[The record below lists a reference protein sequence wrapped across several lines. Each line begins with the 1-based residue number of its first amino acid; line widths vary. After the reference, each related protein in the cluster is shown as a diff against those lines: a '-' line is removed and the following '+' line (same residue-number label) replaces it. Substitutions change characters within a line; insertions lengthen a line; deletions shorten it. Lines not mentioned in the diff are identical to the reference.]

1 MPPRRAID
9 DDEEITE
16 EEEEEEI
23 ETTSGSEEE
32 SSVEDSAKGL
42 GAGTTGPKEALL
54 VNKPNDEKYVVEGA
68 RHVQTPP
75 DNVTGSKVLYKSRPE
90 SPRGMREGNKPETS
104 LGSQSLRQAQSPQES
119 LQIPSD
125 MDIRKLRNN
134 PNDEMVRVE
143 DALNIPTPRGKGQ
156 EEAGGLLLRNAPH
169 DEAIP
174 LSTRGSSVG
183 TPRKQ
188 TGEKMGAMSPTDEGS
203 SADEEAEEVETQ
215 SRGYI
220 NQRPEAIDTEAHLK
234 TNVIPN
240 LEYKPQDYA
249 KINSTASREMQEL
262 FKCILD
268 YQPVIPD
275 LPAKL
280 RPFIP
285 DYVPSIGD
293 LDPFCKISRPDGR
306 PDGLGLFVLDEPSV
320 SQSNPAVVLLELRAT
335 NIHSSGGLAEVVD
348 SFEDAANRPEVIDR
362 WIADVKKV
370 HYKKPLPT
378 TNYQMPMPEIESL
391 LQVWPPVFE
400 DFLNSDIQFPPPTID
415 MDLDQYVRTLC
426 CILDIP
432 TYNSLV
438 DSLHVMFTLYQ
449 EFRANQHFQHE

>member
-1 MPPRRAID
+1 MPPRRAT
-9 DDEEITE
+9 EEGEESTE
-16 EEEEEEI
+16 EEEEL
-23 ETTSGSEEE
+23 ETTTGSEEQSE
-32 SSVEDSAKGL
+32 VEAPVKNVEVETAAVSEG
-42 GAGTTGPKEALL
+42 LL
-54 VNKPNDEKYVVEGA
+54 VNNPNDEKYVVKDA
-68 RHVQTPP
+68 RPVRTPP
-75 DNVTGSKVLYKSRPE
+75 DKPLE
-90 SPRGMREGNKPETS
+90 SETSEDIRLESQALAKDTSKPEASRRGPAQATAQLS
-104 LGSQSLRQAQSPQES
+104 LGVDVQ
-119 LQIPSD
+119 
-125 MDIRKLRNN
+125 KLHNK
-134 PNDEMVRVE
+134 PNDEMVMVE
-143 DALNIPTPRGKGQ
+143 DGLNIPTPRGNGKDS
-156 EEAGGLLLRNAPH
+156 EAGGGLILRNAPH

-174 LSTRGSSVG
+174 LSTMGSSVG
-183 TPRKQ
+183 TPSKQ
-188 TGEKMGAMSPTDEGS
+188 APGQLGAMAPTDDES
-203 SADEEAEEVETQ
+203 SADEEAEEVEGH
-215 SRGYI
+215 SRGYT
-220 NQRPEAIDTEAHLK
+220 NQRPEAIDTETEIK

-240 LEYKPQDYA
+240 LEYNPQDYA

-262 FKCILD
+262 FKYILD
-268 YQPVIPD
+268 YQPVIPE

-285 DYVPSIGD
+285 DYVPSVGD

-378 TNYQMPMPEIESL
+378 TNYQKPMPEIESL

-400 DFLNSDIQFPPPTID
+400 EFLSSDIQFPPPHID

-438 DSLHVMFTLYQ
+438 DSLHVMFTVYQ